1 MSYFYR
7 FDGFLIELDFFYFI
21 YIYIIKK
28 LILEKNYIIK
38 LYKIIKI
45 KKLVE
50 TKLELSQTR
59 LVFSVYIINTIEVK
73 TRKGDEVSF
82 NYEN

>member
-1 MSYFYR
+1 LSYFYR